1 MQGGVVLAMQSIHR
15 SIGARALA
23 IATAV
28 LLSTSG
34 CNKSDTEL
42 PTANIAGSATNS
54 ESGSSPFPQ
63 KPAVNIHPTVKV
75 KTTVG
80 EFTIK
85 LNADL
90 APLSVDS
97 FLAYANSGFY
107 NGTIVHQV
115 IPGFIALA
123 GGYDTKY
130 QLKPTES
137 PVRNEAHKGM
147 QNKRGTVA
155 LARQP
160 DAVDSAN
167 SQFFINLADNASL
180 DYTGDDPEQYG
191 YCAFGE
197 VVDGMDVIDKIAKCQ
212 VGNMGQMQ
220 NVPTQQIVIQSIDV
234 LR

>member
-23 IATAV
+23 VAIV
-28 LLSTSG
+28 LLFATSG
-34 CNKSDTEL
+34 CNKGNTEI
-42 PTANIAGSATNS
+42 PTASIPGSTS
-54 ESGSSPFPQ
+54 ESGGVSFPQ
-63 KPAVNIHPTVKV
+63 KQPVNMHPTVKV
-75 KTTVG
+75 KTTAG
-80 EFTIK
+80 AFTIK

-90 APLSVDS
+90 APLSVDN
-97 FLAYANSGFY
+97 FLAYANDGFY
-107 NGTIVHQV
+107 NGTIFHQV
-115 IPGFIALA
+115 VPGFIALA

-130 QLKPTES
+130 QLKPTNS

-147 QNKRGTVA
+147 ENKRGTIA

-191 YCAFGE
+191 YSVFGE
-197 VVDGMDVIDKIAKCQ
+197 VTEGMDVIDKIATCQ
-212 VGNMGQMQ
+212 VGNMGQLQ
-220 NVPTQQIVIQSIDV
+220 GVPTQQIVIQSIEV
-234 LR
+234 SR